1 MHLSAEDGL
10 VVAGDAVDDQTVLV
24 RDAGRLDAA
33 ERLVIDVATGS
44 TDEVGA
50 IARGLRGLVVPA

>member
-1 MHLSAEDGL
+1 M
-10 VVAGDAVDDQTVLV
+10 

-50 IARGLRGLVVPA
+50 IARGLRGLLVPA